1 MYMADFYSNIMT
13 KQYFIRTVKITN
25 VQLENYKPITQRNL
39 NGKLTLNKR
48 PT

>member
-1 MYMADFYSNIMT
+1 MYMSDFYSNIMT
-13 KQYFIRTVKITN
+13 QQYCTRTVRITN
-25 VQLENYKPITQRNL
+25 VQLENYKPVTQKNL